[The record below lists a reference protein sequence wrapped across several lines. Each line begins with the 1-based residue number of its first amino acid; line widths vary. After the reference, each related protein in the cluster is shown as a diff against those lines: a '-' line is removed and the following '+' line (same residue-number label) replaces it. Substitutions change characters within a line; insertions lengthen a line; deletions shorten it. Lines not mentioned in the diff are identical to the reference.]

1 MAAGGWAPE
10 RRRQGGAREHNNG
23 DDEMVLRFKPAPPC
37 LQARPTPVAGLRE
50 KKLASFQHNTTN
62 QNIINSGPTQLLLGQ
77 LLCCV
82 GSPQGPLYGAPGA
95 SLRGHF
101 GEPFCFKCTMW
112 YGQECG
118 VANVGSGTY
127 MWLKIVLLRRTPKR
141 EAQRRNTK
149 DGSLWGACLAKAGRP
164 LATCEEKRR
173 APRGAR
179 VPYADEIIVYFA
191 GGAGLRPSRTKQG
204 EAGRSKKGKPVTQ
217 HNKLSL

>member
-1 MAAGGWAPE
+1 MDAGGWAPE
-10 RRRQGGAREHNNG
+10 RRRQRGAREHSNG
-23 DDEMVLRFKPAPPC
+23 DDEMVLRFKPAPPY

-50 KKLASFQHNTTN
+50 ENLASFRHNTTG
-62 QNIINSGPTQLLLGQ
+62 QNIINIGPTQLLFGQ

-82 GSPQGPLYGAPGA
+82 GSPQGPLSGVPGA
-95 SLRGHF
+95 SLGGHF
-101 GEPFCFKCTMW
+101 GEPFWFKCTMW

-127 MWLKIVLLRRTPKR
+127 MWLKIVLLRRAPKR

-179 VPYADEIIVYFA
+179 VPYADEIIGF
-191 GGAGLRPSRTKQG
+191 
-204 EAGRSKKGKPVTQ
+204 
-217 HNKLSL
+217 